1 MPGSQGAALIL
12 AAVAASLL
20 VDLVPCEA
28 LEGAKEPLRFGT
40 LVVFTDGTDRAARVS
55 REKALE
61 TVEGSAMDVF
71 AIGVGSEIDEGTLS
85 DFGVSGYV
93 LAENSG
99 ALVNAFDVIGDRILA
114 FTQRYYLLSYC
125 SPSRAGTHLV
135 TIRAVD
141 PKSEHT
147 GELTYEFDA
156 KKFGPKCDPE
166 QPPPFDTKG
175 RTRRVAMTRAA
186 PKNLR
191 LQVEAKAKV
200 KTATEAD
207 SSTAASD
214 DVDLDYGDVDY
225 GKLE

>member
-1 MPGSQGAALIL
+1 MPM
-12 AAVAASLL
+12 
-20 VDLVPCEA
+20 C
-28 LEGAKEPLRFGT
+28 
-40 LVVFTDGTDRAARVS
+40 
-55 REKALE
+55 
-61 TVEGSAMDVF
+61 
-71 AIGVGSEIDEGTLS
+71 
-85 DFGVSGYV
+85 
-93 LAENSG
+93 
-99 ALVNAFDVIGDRILA
+99 
-114 FTQRYYLLSYC
+114 
-125 SPSRAGTHLV
+125 THLV